1 MFLMN
6 RQNSLHKTK
15 RRKLNL
21 KRKEQQTH
29 KMRQKLLQLF
39 LLLVLKLVGVD
50 TVQQKEIKVEH
61 LLFVLEA
68 WIIHQ
73 RG

>member
-1 MFLMN
+1 MN
-6 RQNSLHKTK
+6 RQNSLQKTK

-21 KRKEQQTH
+21 ERKEQQTH

-68 WIIHQ
+68 
-73 RG
+73 